1 MDNPIYR
8 FFAKIKIS
16 KAIRIGITKS
26 TVHSSVQL
34 RRLVA
39 RVGSALL
46 VAMAF
51 YVLFSNS
58 ILLGTANSASLRKGQ
73 TMHNFLKAA
82 RTQSLGRAPSISL
95 NGANPYTQEC
105 DETFEDPGATATNS
119 SGRYLPITVSGTVD
133 TATPGTYTLTY
144 TAVDNDNSISAER
157 TVTVVDTL
165 PPQIALEGGKTISIG
180 CGVVFTDPGASAID
194 HCQGTV
200 PVTVSG
206 SVDSNIPGTYTI
218 SYTAKDKYENTRTV
232 DRTVIVGSV
241 EDNPPTFTLNGDAE
255 MTIECGSNFTDLG
268 ATAVNPCSGSAP
280 VTTSGTVD
288 MRVPETYCI
297 VYTASSG
304 ELTAETSRI
313 IHVVDTTAPVISLK
327 GDSPMKV
334 ELGKTFTDPGAT
346 AHDSCAGEFAATA
359 TGAVD
364 STKLG
369 SYTIAYTASDPAGNQ
384 AIPVTR
390 TVNVVDGAHTTI
402 VPGRSLLSYFP
413 IVCKLSGIEDAW
425 VVHGVG
431 R

>member
-16 KAIRIGITKS
+16 KAVRISITKS
-26 TVHSSVQL
+26 TVHSSLQL

-58 ILLGTANSASLRKGQ
+58 TLLGTANSASLRNGQ
-73 TMHNFLKAA
+73 TMHTFLKASQ
-82 RTQSLGRAPSISL
+82 TQSPGKAPSISL

-119 SGRYLPITVSGTVD
+119 SGQFLPVTVSGTVD
-133 TATPGTYTLTY
+133 TAAPGTYTLTY
-144 TAVDNDNSISAER
+144 TAVDNENSISVER
-157 TVTVVDTL
+157 AVTVVDTT
-165 PPQIALEGGKTISIG
+165 PPQIALQRGKTISIG
-180 CGVVFTDPGASAID
+180 CGESFTDPGASAID
-194 HCQGTV
+194 NCQGTV
-200 PVTVSG
+200 PVTISG
-206 SVDSNIPGTYTI
+206 SVYSNIPGTYTI
-218 SYTAKDKYENTRTV
+218 SYTAKDKYDNTRTV
-232 DRTVIVGSV
+232 ERRVIVGSV

-255 MTIECGSNFTDLG
+255 MTIECGSNFTDPG
-268 ATAVNPCSGSAP
+268 ATAVNPCSSSAP

-288 MRVPETYCI
+288 IRVPETYCI
-297 VYTASSG
+297 IYTASAG

-313 IHVVDTTAPVISLK
+313 VHVMDTTAPVISLQ
-327 GDSPMKV
+327 GNSPMKV

-346 AHDSCAGEFAATA
+346 AHDGCAGDFAATA
-359 TGAVD
+359 IGAVD

-369 SYTIAYTASDPAGNQ
+369 SYTITYTASDPAGNQ

-390 TVNVVDGAHTTI
+390 TVNVVDGAQNTI
-402 VPGRSLLSYFP
+402 IPGLSLANYFP
-413 IVCKLSGIEDAW
+413 IICKLSGIEDAG
-425 VVHGVG
+425 VVHGV
-431 R
+431 RR